1 MIVINLQ
8 NVEELIFF
16 DKETYELFPDSKVYF
31 DQWMLAQRIPSLRSL
46 GKRSVIDFLNS
57 VTDEGIERLES
68 YFEDS
73 VTLELIDY
81 HIVKTHSFNVE
92 DVEEKLNYTSTVGYN
107 NFNVSRNKNIVNI
120 TFWR

>member
-8 NVEELIFF
+8 NIEELIFF
-16 DKETYELFPDSKVYF
+16 NKETYRFFPESKVYF

-57 VTDEGIERLES
+57 ITDEHIIELEN

-73 VTLELIDY
+73 ITLETIDY

-92 DVEEKLNYTSTVGYN
+92 NINKELNAVSTAGYN
-107 NFNVSRNKNIVNI
+107 NFNVSRNKDIINI

>member
-1 MIVINLQ
+1 
-8 NVEELIFF
+8 
-16 DKETYELFPDSKVYF
+16 
-31 DQWMLAQRIPSLRSL
+31 MLAQRIPSLRSL

-57 VTDEGIERLES
+57 ITDEHIVELEN

-73 VTLELIDY
+73 ITLEVIDY

-92 DVEEKLNYTSTVGYN
+92 NINKELNAVSTIGYN
-107 NFNVSRNKNIVNI
+107 NFNVSRNKDVINI

>member
-16 DKETYELFPDSKVYF
+16 NRSAHKLFPDSKVYF
-31 DQWMLAQRIPSLRSL
+31 DQWTLAQRIPSLRSL

-57 VTDEGIERLES
+57 ITDEEIERLES

-81 HIVKTHSFNVE
+81 HIVKTYSSNVE
-92 DVEEKLNYTSTVGYN
+92 DAEEELNSASTAGYN
-107 NFNVSRNKNIVNI
+107 NFNVSRDKNIVNI

>member
-16 DKETYELFPDSKVYF
+16 DKEAHKLFPDSKVYF

-81 HIVKTHSFNVE
+81 HIVKTYSFNVE
-92 DVEEKLNYTSTVGYN
+92 DAEEELNSASTVGYN

>member
-1 MIVINLQ
+1 MIVINIQ

-16 DKETYELFPDSKVYF
+16 NKETHELFPGSEVYF

-81 HIVKTHSFNVE
+81 HIVKTYSSNVE
-92 DVEEKLNYTSTVGYN
+92 GVEEELNSAPTVGYN
-107 NFNVSRNKNIVNI
+107 DFNVSRNKNIVNI

>member
-16 DKETYELFPDSKVYF
+16 NKETYELFPDSKVYF

-57 VTDEGIERLES
+57 ITDEGIERLES

-73 VTLELIDY
+73 ITLELIDY

-92 DVEEKLNYTSTVGYN
+92 DMEKELNSTPTAGYN

>member
-16 DKETYELFPDSKVYF
+16 NKETYELFPDSKVYF

-92 DVEEKLNYTSTVGYN
+92 DMEKELNSTPTAGYN

>member
-16 DKETYELFPDSKVYF
+16 DKETHGLFPDSKVYF

-81 HIVKTHSFNVE
+81 HIVKTYSSNVE
-92 DVEEKLNYTSTVGYN
+92 GVEEELNSARTVGYN

>member
-16 DKETYELFPDSKVYF
+16 DKEAHKLFPDSKVYF
-31 DQWMLAQRIPSLRSL
+31 DQWTLAQRIPSLRSL

-81 HIVKTHSFNVE
+81 HIVKTYSFNVE
-92 DVEEKLNYTSTVGYN
+92 GAEEELNSVPTVGYN

>member
-1 MIVINLQ
+1 MIVINIQ

-16 DKETYELFPDSKVYF
+16 NKEAHALFPDSKVYF
-31 DQWMLAQRIPSLRSL
+31 DQWTLAQRIPSLRSL

-73 VTLELIDY
+73 VALELIDY
-81 HIVKTHSFNVE
+81 HIVKTYSFNVE
-92 DVEEKLNYTSTVGYN
+92 DTEEKLNSASIVGYN
-107 NFNVSRNKNIVNI
+107 DFNVSRNKNIVNI

>member
-16 DKETYELFPDSKVYF
+16 DKETYKLFPDSKVYF

-57 VTDEGIERLES
+57 ITNEEMEALER

-73 VTLELIDY
+73 VVLELIDY
-81 HIVKTHSFNVE
+81 HIVKTHSFNVD
-92 DVEEKLNYTSTVGYN
+92 DVEKELNSASIVGYN

>member
-16 DKETYELFPDSKVYF
+16 NKETYELFPDSKVYF

-92 DVEEKLNYTSTVGYN
+92 NIEKELNSTPTAGYN
-107 NFNVSRNKNIVNI
+107 NFNISRNKNIVNI